1 MKEKNTLHLMNMI
14 DDDLIEAARP
24 KGKKTRKIPWLRYIS
39 IAACFLL
46 IVVAI
51 PIAIYNGFDNH
62 TDDPIFK
69 PPSNSAENGDYSKY
83 YALLKEYWDKYP
95 LYGNGT
101 NDGAA
106 MPPSASAP
114 GMDEDASSPSGGYVE
129 VTDNQ
134 VTGVIEGDL
143 FKRTDKYIFYL
154 AHNQLTY
161 APLDSDSQTIHHC
174 YTLIESDKAIKIH
187 QRELYLSADG
197 KAATVVF
204 CYDGYVK
211 VVSLDVS
218 NPASAQKLGEFTIS
232 GSLINTRLSGDKLLL
247 NTRFEGTR
255 DAKEDEL
262 YKYIP
267 YYDMGNGAEYVP
279 AGCIIAPD
287 EISSQTY
294 NTVTMLDVNNFAHLG
309 TLSYLDNFLYVDW
322 YVSENSIYMWNSISI
337 TTDKVTDGSFVK
349 WILCTGV
356 EIVRIEYKNGIL
368 LEKGRVT
375 VSGRILNQY
384 SLDEKD
390 GVLRVFTT
398 LGGIERTAKILDDGS
413 YSYINSKEIATA
425 SLFCIDT
432 QTMKIVSSVERF
444 APNGE
449 TVQSV
454 RFEGDD
460 AYVCTAVVATMCDPV
475 FYFDLRDINN
485 ITYKDTGTING
496 YSEFLKPL
504 GGGYLLGFGTSDGTD
519 AKIEIYKETENGVEI
534 AGTYIIERSS
544 LGIDYKSK
552 YVDTK
557 NQLIGFS
564 ARTWENGNNHIAYYL
579 LKYEISDDGSVT
591 MDEIHVQEIP
601 SNNSVGEV
609 RSTVADDYIYILAT
623 GLYRKYKIS

>member
-69 PPSNSAENGDYSKY
+69 PPSNSAENGDYSRY
-83 YALLKEYWDKYP
+83 YALLKTYWDKHP

-101 NDGAA
+101 NDGGAI
-106 MPPSASAP
+106 PPSAGGSLEGDTNEAAP
-114 GMDEDASSPSGGYVE
+114 GYVE

-134 VTGVIEGDL
+134 VAGVIEGDL

-161 APLDSDSQTIHHC
+161 FSLDSDSQTIHHC
-174 YTLIESDKAIKIH
+174 YTLVESDKAIKIH

-197 KAATVVF
+197 KTATVIF
-204 CYDGYVK
+204 SYYGYVK

-218 NPASAQKLGEFTIS
+218 DPANAQKLGEFTIS

-247 NTRFEGTR
+247 KTRFEGTR

-294 NTVTMLDVNNFAHLG
+294 NTVTMLDINDFAHLG
-309 TLSYLDNFLYVDW
+309 TLSYLDNFLNLGW
-322 YVSENSIYMWNSISI
+322 YVSENSIYMWNPISI
-337 TTDKVTDGSFVK
+337 TTDKVTDGSSVK
-349 WILCTGV
+349 WMRYTGA

-375 VSGRILNQY
+375 ISGRILNQY

-390 GVLRVFTT
+390 GILRVFATVNET
-398 LGGIERTAKILDDGS
+398 HYKQILKNDGS
-413 YSYINSKEIATA
+413 VYNTQTEWIQSA
-425 SLFCIDT
+425 SLYCVDVD
-432 QTMKIVSSVERF
+432 TMKTVSSVERF

-460 AYVCTAVVATMCDPV
+460 AYVCTAIIATMCDPV

-485 ITYKDTGTING
+485 ITYKDTGTIDG
-496 YSEFLKPL
+496 YSAFLKPL
-504 GGGYLLGFGTSDGTD
+504 GGGYLLGFGTSDGME

-534 AGTYIIERSS
+534 AGTHIIERSF
-544 LGIDYKSK
+544 LGTNYKSK

-564 ARTWENGNNHIAYYL
+564 AVTWDNRQLLHYL
-579 LKYEISDDGSVT
+579 LKYEIADDGSVT

-601 SNNSVGEV
+601 SRNSVEEV
-609 RSTVADDYIYILAT
+609 RSTVVDDYIYILAT

>member
-24 KGKKTRKIPWLRYIS
+24 QGKKTRKIPWLRYIS

-69 PPSNSAENGDYSKY
+69 PPSNGAENGDYSRY
-83 YALLKEYWDKYP
+83 YALLKTYWDKYP

-101 NDGAA
+101 NDDGA
-106 MPPSASAP
+106 MPPSAGGSLEGDTNEAAP
-114 GMDEDASSPSGGYVE
+114 GYVE

-134 VTGVIEGDL
+134 VAGVIEGDL

-161 APLDSDSQTIHHC
+161 FSLDSDSQTIHHC
-174 YTLIESDKAIKIH
+174 YTLVESDKAIKIH

-197 KAATVVF
+197 KTATVIF
-204 CYDGYVK
+204 SYDGYVK

-218 NPASAQKLGEFTIS
+218 DPANAQKLGEFTIS
-232 GSLINTRLSGDKLLL
+232 GRQIDTRLSGDKLLL

-294 NTVTMLDVNNFAHLG
+294 NTVTMLDINDFAHLG
-309 TLSYLDNFLYVDW
+309 TLSYLDNFLNLGW
-322 YVSENSIYMWNSISI
+322 YVSENSIYMWNPISI
-337 TTDKVTDGSFVK
+337 TTDKVTDGSSVK
-349 WILCTGV
+349 WMRYTGA

-390 GVLRVFTT
+390 GVLRVFATVNET
-398 LGGIERTAKILDDGS
+398 HYKQILKNDGNV
-413 YSYINSKEIATA
+413 YSTETEWIQSA
-425 SLFCIDT
+425 SLYCVDVD
-432 QTMKIVSSVERF
+432 TMKTVSSVERF

-460 AYVCTAVVATMCDPV
+460 AYVCTAIIATMCDPV

-485 ITYKDTGTING
+485 ITYKDTGTIDG
-496 YSEFLKPL
+496 YSAFLKPL

-534 AGTYIIERSS
+534 AGTHIIERSF
-544 LGIDYKSK
+544 LGTSYKSK

-564 ARTWENGNNHIAYYL
+564 AVTWDNSQLLHYL
-579 LKYEISDDGSVT
+579 LKYEIADDGSVII
-591 MDEIHVQEIP
+591 DEIHVQEIP
-601 SNNSVGEV
+601 SRNSVGEV
-609 RSTVADDYIYILAT
+609 RSTVVDDYIYILAT

>member
-69 PPSNSAENGDYSKY
+69 PPSNGAENGDYSRY
-83 YALLKEYWDKYP
+83 YALLKTYWDKYP

-101 NDGAA
+101 NDGGA
-106 MPPSASAP
+106 MPPSVGGSLEGDTNEAAP
-114 GMDEDASSPSGGYVE
+114 GYVE

-134 VTGVIEGDL
+134 VAGVIEGDL

-161 APLDSDSQTIHHC
+161 FSLDSDSQTIHHC
-174 YTLIESDKAIKIH
+174 YTLVESDKAIKIH

-197 KAATVVF
+197 KTATVIF
-204 CYDGYVK
+204 SYDGYVK

-218 NPASAQKLGEFTIS
+218 DPANAQKLGEFTIS

-247 NTRFEGTR
+247 KTRFEGTR

-294 NTVTMLDVNNFAHLG
+294 NTVTMLDINDFAHLG
-309 TLSYLDNFLYVDW
+309 TLSYLDNFLNLGW
-322 YVSENSIYMWNSISI
+322 YVSENSIYMWNPISI
-337 TTDKVTDGSFVK
+337 TTDKVTDGSSVK
-349 WILCTGV
+349 WMRYTGA

-390 GVLRVFTT
+390 GILRVFATVNET
-398 LGGIERTAKILDDGS
+398 HYKQILKNDGS
-413 YSYINSKEIATA
+413 VYNTQTEWIQSA
-425 SLFCIDT
+425 SLYCVDVD
-432 QTMKIVSSVERF
+432 TMKTVSSVERF

-460 AYVCTAVVATMCDPV
+460 AYVCTAIIATMCDPV

-485 ITYKDTGTING
+485 ITYKDTGTIDG
-496 YSEFLKPL
+496 YSAFLKPL
-504 GGGYLLGFGTSDGTD
+504 GGGYLLGFGTSDGME

-534 AGTYIIERSS
+534 AGTHIIERSF
-544 LGIDYKSK
+544 LGTNYKSK

-564 ARTWENGNNHIAYYL
+564 AVTWDNSQLLHYL
-579 LKYEISDDGSVT
+579 LKYEIADDGSVT

-601 SNNSVGEV
+601 SRNSVDEV
-609 RSTVADDYIYILAT
+609 RSTVVDDYIYILAT

>member
-24 KGKKTRKIPWLRYIS
+24 QGKKTRKIPWLRYIS

-69 PPSNSAENGDYSKY
+69 PPSNGAENGDYSRY
-83 YALLKEYWDKYP
+83 YALLKSYWDKYP

-101 NDGAA
+101 NDGGA
-106 MPPSASAP
+106 MPPSAGGSLEGDTNEAAP
-114 GMDEDASSPSGGYVE
+114 GYVE

-134 VTGVIEGDL
+134 VAGVIEGDL

-161 APLDSDSQTIHHC
+161 FSLDSDSQTIHHC
-174 YTLIESDKAIKIH
+174 YTLVESDKAIKIH

-197 KAATVVF
+197 KTATVIF
-204 CYDGYVK
+204 SYDGYVK

-218 NPASAQKLGEFTIS
+218 DPANAQKLGEFTIS
-232 GSLINTRLSGDKLLL
+232 GRQIGTRLSGDKLLL

-262 YKYIP
+262 NKYIP

-294 NTVTMLDVNNFAHLG
+294 NTVTMLDINDFAHLG
-309 TLSYLDNFLYVDW
+309 TLSYLDNFLYLGW
-322 YVSENSIYMWNSISI
+322 YVSENSIYMWNPISI
-337 TTDKVTDGSFVK
+337 TTDKVTDGSSVK
-349 WILCTGV
+349 WMRYTGA

-368 LEKGRVT
+368 VEKGRVT
-375 VSGRILNQY
+375 VSGRMLNQY

-390 GVLRVFTT
+390 GVLRVFATVNET
-398 LGGIERTAKILDDGS
+398 HYKQILKNDGS
-413 YSYINSKEIATA
+413 VYSTETEWIQSA
-425 SLFCIDT
+425 SLYCVDVD
-432 QTMKIVSSVERF
+432 TMKTVSSVERF

-460 AYVCTAVVATMCDPV
+460 AYVCTAIIATMCDPV

-485 ITYKDTGTING
+485 ITYKDTGTIDG

-504 GGGYLLGFGTSDGTD
+504 GGGYLLGFGTSDGME

-534 AGTYIIERSS
+534 AGTHIIERSF
-544 LGIDYKSK
+544 LGTSYKSK

-564 ARTWENGNNHIAYYL
+564 TVTWDNRQILHYL
-579 LKYEISDDGSVT
+579 LKYEIADDGSVT

-601 SNNSVGEV
+601 SRNSVDEV
-609 RSTVADDYIYILAT
+609 RSTVVDDYIYILAT